1 MARDKVLHG
10 VDIVANAIRLGS
22 ARKAATIVPDKS
34 FDAPRITKGGV
45 TVQKPH
51 RSPAYVQRGHY
62 LGAGMGWVQRKP

>member
-1 MARDKVLHG
+1 MRYCAASTLSPTRF
-10 VDIVANAIRLGS
+10 ALGS
-22 ARKAATIVPDKS
+22 KGRDVVPDKS

-51 RSPAYVQRGHY
+51 RSSAYVQRGHY